1 MLAAAIALLATVP
14 AAGIDAHFAMCGAA
28 KRVTCIV
35 DGDTIWL
42 GGTKIRLADI
52 DTPETVRPA
61 CPRERAMGQRATR
74 RMQALLNDGPI
85 TLRRD
90 GRDEDRWGRKLR
102 IVERDGSSLGEVLVG
117 EGLARRWGEPRVD
130 WCAIPA
136 PDS

>member
-1 MLAAAIALLATVP
+1 
-14 AAGIDAHFAMCGAA
+14 MCGAA

-61 CPRERAMGQRATR
+61 CPRERAMGQRATL